1 MGHTVERRPRGA
13 GRPPSTHP
21 SRIYRSA
28 TRVHVQARLRM
39 QDAPDVHLGAE
50 HAALRRELLP
60 KQQHQLVS
68 RLPRQHD
75 CVDYHG
81 HGGFWG
87 STCGQCCERGA
98 L

>member
-1 MGHTVERRPRGA
+1 
-13 GRPPSTHP
+13 
-21 SRIYRSA
+21 
-28 TRVHVQARLRM
+28 M
-39 QDAPDVHLGAE
+39 QDAPTFTSAAE
-50 HAALRRELLP
+50 QAALRRREVLP
-60 KQQHQLVS
+60 KQQHRQVS

>member
-21 SRIYRSA
+21 SRGYGSA

-39 QDAPDVHLGAE
+39 QDVHLGAE
-50 HAALRRELLP
+50 QAALRRELLP
-60 KQQHQLVS
+60 HQLVS

-75 CVDYHG
+75 CVDCHDR
-81 HGGFWG
+81 GGFWG

>member
-21 SRIYRSA
+21 SRGYGSA

-39 QDAPDVHLGAE
+39 QDVHLGAE
-50 HAALRRELLP
+50 QAALRRELLP

-87 STCGQCCERGA
+87 STCGQSCEWGA

>member
-1 MGHTVERRPRGA
+1 
-13 GRPPSTHP
+13 
-21 SRIYRSA
+21 
-28 TRVHVQARLRM
+28 M
-39 QDAPDVHLGAE
+39 QDASRLR
-50 HAALRRELLP
+50 AAAASHELLP

-87 STCGQCCERGA
+87 STCGQSCERGA

>member
-1 MGHTVERRPRGA
+1 MGHTVERRPSRGA

-21 SRIYRSA
+21 SRGYRFA

-39 QDAPDVHLGAE
+39 QDVHLGAE
-50 HAALRRELLP
+50 QAALRRELLP
-60 KQQHQLVS
+60 HQLVS

-87 STCGQCCERGA
+87 STCGQCCVWGA

>member
-1 MGHTVERRPRGA
+1 
-13 GRPPSTHP
+13 
-21 SRIYRSA
+21 
-28 TRVHVQARLRM
+28 M

-50 HAALRRELLP
+50 QAALRRELLP
-60 KQQHQLVS
+60 HQLVS

-81 HGGFWG
+81 HGAFWG

>member
-1 MGHTVERRPRGA
+1 
-13 GRPPSTHP
+13 
-21 SRIYRSA
+21 
-28 TRVHVQARLRM
+28 M

-87 STCGQCCERGA
+87 STCGQCCEWGA